1 MSEVTIRPAREED
14 LPAVGALTFE
24 AYLANGYLA
33 GREDGS
39 YARQLSNARPR
50 REEAE
55 LLVAVDDTGTILGT
69 VTIAH
74 PGSTMREI
82 GHDDD
87 LEFRMLAVSPAA
99 RGRGVGEALTRRV
112 MDEAA
117 RLGFTAVVLSSSEQM
132 HAAHRLYER
141 LGFRRTPALDWNP
154 EPDVGL
160 ITYRLELKNK
170 GWLQSDT
177 S

>member
-1 MSEVTIRPAREED
+1 MSDVTIRRAREEE
-14 LPAVGALTFE
+14 LPAIGTLTFE
-24 AYLANGYLA
+24 AYRADGHLA

-39 YARQLSNARPR
+39 YAGQLSNARPR
-50 REEAE
+50 YEEAE
-55 LLVAVDDTGTILGT
+55 LLVAVDEETLLGT

-82 GHDDD
+82 GTETD

-112 MDEAA
+112 LDRATE
-117 RLGFTAVVLSSSEQM
+117 LGFTAVVLSSSETM

-141 LGFRRTPALDWNP
+141 LGFRRTPSLDWSP
-154 EPDVGL
+154 EPDILL
-160 ITYRLELKNK
+160 ITYRLDIAVE
-170 GWLQSDT
+170 T
-177 S
+177 SGHSSTR